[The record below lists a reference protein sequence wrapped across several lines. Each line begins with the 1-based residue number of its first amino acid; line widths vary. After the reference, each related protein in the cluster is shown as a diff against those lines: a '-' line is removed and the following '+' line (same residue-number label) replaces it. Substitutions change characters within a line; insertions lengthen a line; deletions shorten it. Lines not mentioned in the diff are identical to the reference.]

1 MHIYLQLLQ
10 LQNFQQSQGCSS
22 LKHPTNNQCGLVK
35 VLQAQGW
42 LVFDLLG

>member
-22 LKHPTNNQCGLVK
+22 LKHPTNNQWIGEGVTSAGMACV
-35 VLQAQGW
+35 
-42 LVFDLLG
+42 

>member
-22 LKHPTNNQCGLVK
+22 LKQQTTSGLVK